1 MLGAVLGSLFASQQP
16 QNNSGETPN
25 TGGLLSS
32 ILGSILSQGS
42 EKTNNTAIGANIL
55 SHIISGAISNGQNPY
70 DTTPVESPDGQPVTP
85 IAPTTI
91 GPTSTFRTGYEDIL
105 NDWAERFKKSEEKQ
119 NETKIETEPEK
130 KREKR
135 SRTLKD
141 RRGDRRRAKAK
152 ESRDRD
158 KRDKKERSDRM
169 KRNRDNAVRKERN
182 KRRRSGS
189 KSGGVL

>member
-16 QNNSGETPN
+16 QDNSGETTN

-42 EKTNNTAIGANIL
+42 EKTDGTPIGANIL

-105 NDWAERFKKSEEKQ
+105 NDWAERFKKSEKQ